1 MRRQKC
7 DRKIPCT
14 RCVQNNEAS
23 SCSRQWQDGY
33 DPRLHRTY
41 PQSRAVHSSGP
52 ISEGVPQKNELSASR
67 TQNVA
72 PTQGSFSPYPNFQS
86 VTDTTAHQHLSGMTS
101 ADNVPQ
107 LAPNGLVPSQ
117 AENVPSS
124 SAFLSNSNGPL
135 KPSNYCSPIDRSSM
149 EPYVGAGTSANLN
162 SHNQAGLF
170 PPNIEQQHLQNLVPT
185 SRQILQLVDY
195 HEACLLWYHGC
206 VHGPTFRMEVNK
218 ALQASDGLQL
228 KNLDLRWSA
237 LLFSVMAASITC
249 TSELV
254 ARSWGFHKAQKSHL
268 SEQWYEASLLCLHLG
283 DYTSKAN
290 LYSIQAIQVLSMS
303 AHTIGF
309 SNKQFVIFGAA
320 LRIAQSLGLQRLAL
334 DPELDSLNANDA
346 WTSSSRKDVLI
357 RRETGRRIWTQMCIQ
372 DWFSIPSSEMYSIN
386 KQHFTTSSPRRIDDE
401 TMLAAGD
408 RVPLGTDSLD
418 LMYDIASLM
427 TQYHDSVTSLSD
439 PAAKYDQVLKYE
451 SRMRAI
457 ETRFVPRFFSP
468 EITEASRLLWPRWVS
483 GVARIVQQHKIMM
496 IHRSFLGKSFTDPRY
511 TYTRWASIEAS
522 KIILREV
529 EVATGDVDRPA
540 FWHDQ
545 VRSSSSFLSILS
557 HTARIAPLLIDNFH
571 RHIWS
576 GQASPFVLT
585 YSIVRT
591 LSQKLRSIGN

>member
-7 DRKIPCT
+7 DRKNPCT
-14 RCVQNNEAS
+14 RCVQNHEAG

-33 DPRLHRTY
+33 DPRSHRTY
-41 PQSRAVHSSGP
+41 PKSRAVQSPKSSISSGP
-52 ISEGVPQKNELSASR
+52 ISEGVSQNDEPSASR

-72 PTQGSFSPYPNFQS
+72 TTQGSFSPYPNFQS
-86 VTDTTAHQHLSGMTS
+86 VTDTTTHQDLSSMTF
-101 ADNVPQ
+101 ADNFPQ
-107 LAPNGLVPSQ
+107 LAPNGFVRSQ
-117 AENVPSS
+117 AENEPSS
-124 SAFLSNSNGPL
+124 SAFPSNGPL
-135 KPSNYCSPIDRSSM
+135 KQSNYCSPIDQSSM
-149 EPYVGAGTSANLN
+149 EPYVGADFSANGN
-162 SHNQAGLF
+162 SHSHAGLF

-185 SRQILQLVDY
+185 SRQILQLVEY

-249 TSELV
+249 TSNSV
-254 ARSWGFHKAQKSHL
+254 ARSWGFHKAQKSHM
-268 SEQWYEASLLCLHLG
+268 SEQWYEASLLCLQLG
-283 DYTSKAN
+283 DYTSKAK

-303 AHTIGF
+303 AHMVGF

-320 LRIAQSLGLQRLAL
+320 LRIAQNLGLQRLAL
-334 DPELDSLNANDA
+334 NPELDSLNANDA
-346 WTSSSRKDVLI
+346 GISSSRKDLLI

-386 KQHFTTSSPRRIDDE
+386 KQHFITSSPRRIDDE

-427 TQYHDSVTSLSD
+427 TQFHDSVTSLSD

-451 SRMRAI
+451 SRMRAL

-468 EITEASRLLWPRWVS
+468 EITEASRPLWPRWVS

-496 IHRSFLGKSFTDPRY
+496 IHRSFLAKSFTDQRY

-529 EVATGDVDRPA
+529 EVATEDVDRPA

-545 VRSSSSFLSILS
+545 VRSSSSFLSILF
-557 HTARIAPLLIDNFH
+557 HTARIVLLLIDNFH
-571 RHIWS
+571 RHI
-576 GQASPFVLT
+576 
-585 YSIVRT
+585 
-591 LSQKLRSIGN
+591 